1 MLLENQEKID
11 NDFKKLIETIDD
23 KEMDVIDKLQ
33 YIIEFIRPK
42 NVNEIKPSLK
52 SMDKL
57 IDFFHK
63 KHPLAVKICE
73 EIHVLFIESKIS
85 TNISNLGILSR
96 NGLSYEVKERFYNK
110 FLPNPPKKGDLRYIF
125 ATLFHKQD
133 DPIWVKAIHNKKWI
147 EFFKALFSNPTY
159 IQKTKNHLFNELLY
173 ATEIL
178 SIWIA
183 SEEFDESFI
192 RLDKSL
198 LNSDS
203 AFIALQRDFSDFIYK
218 IQANHIDID
227 STKLDFKHLD
237 VLIQQCFAQIQTL
250 EKNSLNHGISIDIT
264 YKLERLS
271 QIVQRLE
278 NILEL
283 IKHFDTQ
290 ESYLALIELFKE
302 SVVKNATKNSLIE
315 VYQLSNHIIA
325 KSITKNTSEHG
336 EHYITNNFKEY
347 VKMFLSASG
356 AGIII
361 AIMALIKINIV
372 QAEFEQAVQTVFA
385 SLNYGVGFVLIHMLG
400 FTVATKQ
407 PAMTASTFAQEVEKE
422 ENNKANQKK
431 LISLIF
437 QVSRS
442 QFAAVM
448 GNVTLALL
456 VAFGIAYWL
465 ISHQNTLLNQEETL
479 YYLKGLEPFAALFFA
494 AIAGVWLFCSGLIAG
509 YFDNRADLLEL
520 KQRYYHQPLL
530 KRLLND
536 NKREKLA
543 NYLHEH
549 HGAIAGNFFFGVLLG
564 ITPFIGY
571 LLNLPLDIRHVAF
584 STAYLGYGTMH
595 IDISIYEFLFYLG
608 CVFLIGFVNLTVSFI
623 LALKV
628 SLLSR
633 QTSFGNLFSFLK
645 LLILEALKRPH
656 HLFFPMKKEVKSK
669 K

>member
-1 MLLENQEKID
+1 LKTKTKTQ
-11 NDFKKLIETIDD
+11 NDFNNLLQNLDD
-23 KEMDVIDKLQ
+23 KEIQFIDKLQ
-33 YIIEFIRPK
+33 LLVEFIRPQ
-42 NVNEIKPSLK
+42 NVSEIKSSIK
-52 SMDKL
+52 RINKL
-57 IDFFHK
+57 IDFFHQK
-63 KHPLAVKICE
+63 DAIATN
-73 EIHVLFIESKIS
+73 ISQQINTLFLESKIS
-85 TNISNLGILSR
+85 SNITTLGILSR
-96 NGLSYEVKERFYNK
+96 NGLSYELKERFYNK

-125 ATLFHKQD
+125 ATLFNKQD
-133 DPIWVKAIHNKKWI
+133 DSIWVKAINNKEWI

-159 IQKTKNHLFNELLY
+159 SQKTKNHLFNELLY
-173 ATEIL
+173 AIEIL

-183 SEEFDESFI
+183 SEEFDENFI

-237 VLIQQCFAQIQTL
+237 ILIQQCYTQIQTL

-278 NILEL
+278 NILKL

-290 ESYLALIELFKE
+290 ESYVALIDFFKE
-302 SVVKNATKNSLIE
+302 SVIKNETKNSLIE
-315 VYQLSNHIIA
+315 LYELSSHIIA
-325 KSITKNTSEHG
+325 KSITKNASEHG
-336 EHYITNNFKEY
+336 EHYITSNFKEY
-347 VKMFLSASG
+347 IKMFLSASG

-372 QAEFEQAVQTVFA
+372 QAGFEQGVQTVFA
-385 SLNYGVGFVLIHMLG
+385 SLNYGIGFVLIHMLG

-456 VAFGIAYWL
+456 VAFGIAYWAM
-465 ISHQNTLLNQEETL
+465 SYENSLLSQEETL
-479 YYLKGLEPFAALFFA
+479 YYLNGLEPFAALFFA

-530 KRLLND
+530 KKLLHE

-584 STAYLGYGTMH
+584 STAYLGYGSMH
-595 IDISIYEFLFYLG
+595 IDITIGEFLFYLG

-656 HLFFPMKKEVKSK
+656 HLFFPMKKVSSE
-669 K
+669 